1 MIEETA
7 NKAKHGEM
15 EEDRS
20 PGTGALMN
28 LQIYTLKKVLARAH
42 VPYNT

>member
-28 LQIYTLKKVLARAH
+28 LQNGQRGREAWPGPCTIY
-42 VPYNT
+42 